1 MADLQ
6 QCSDSIAVN
15 WRRLEERI
23 GRAAEAASRNPA
35 DIEIV
40 AVGKTRSP
48 QEIDAAIAAGA
59 RHVGENKVQEAAAV
73 KSEVTAPARWHFIG
87 HLQSNKARTAVDLF
101 DVVQSVDSE
110 RLAQA
115 LDRHATQSGQT
126 LDILVQVN
134 TAGSA
139 NQSGISPPAVLPLID
154 RIATLSGLR
163 LHGLMTIAAFTDDE
177 IRVRK
182 CFSRLREIA
191 SEIEA
196 SRRGVEMKYLSMGMS
211 NDFELAIAEG
221 ANMLRLGTAIFGP
234 RRLGDT

>member
-1 MADLQ
+1 MQ
-6 QCSDSIAVN
+6 QSTDSIAAN
-15 WRRLEERI
+15 WQRLEERI
-23 GRAAEAASRNPA
+23 GRAAEAASRNPT

-40 AVGKTRSP
+40 AVAKTRSP
-48 QEIDAAIAAGA
+48 REIEAAIAAGA

-73 KSEVTAPARWHFIG
+73 KSEVTASARWHFIG
-87 HLQSNKARTAVDLF
+87 PLQTNKTGRAVDLF

-115 LDRHATQSGQT
+115 LDRRATQSCRT

-139 NQSGISPPAVLPLID
+139 SQSGVSPAAVMPLVD
-154 RIATLSGLR
+154 RITTLSGLR
-163 LHGLMTIAAFTDDE
+163 LRGLMTIAAFTDDQC
-177 IRVRK
+177 RVRS

-211 NDFELAIAEG
+211 SDFELAIAEG